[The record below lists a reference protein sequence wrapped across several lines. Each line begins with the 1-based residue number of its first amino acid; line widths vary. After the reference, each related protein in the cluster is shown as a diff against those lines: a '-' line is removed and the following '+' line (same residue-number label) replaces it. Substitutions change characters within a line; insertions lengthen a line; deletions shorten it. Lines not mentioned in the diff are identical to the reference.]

1 MAVRTQTYTWADVLS
16 IAMRKSSRNIVD
28 DYGTY
33 IANMTLNWVW
43 DKFDWRESIA
53 TLPTFYLVPNEQDY
67 GAPTVVIP
75 SDFYGLRWANL
86 VRIDNVPPYRQPLAI
101 IKDLQTTHIRYLP
114 HAIGYV
120 PEKQAFR
127 LYPRV
132 PDNIGSPVYLVEG
145 VYKKR
150 PTLLTASNLV
160 TTLLP
165 FDDIYFQMWIET
177 AKWVLY
183 QSENDPRAGVI
194 TSSNGVINAT
204 GQAATMMDMIEWV
217 ASREGLELGDPVIA
231 PAEPLVTQG
240 PYRPAMFGLGF
251 SF

>member
-1 MAVRTQTYTWADVLS
+1 MAVRTPTYTWSDVMS
-16 IAMRKSSRNIVD
+16 IAGRKSSRNVMD
-28 DYGTY
+28 DYGVY
-33 IANMTLNWVW
+33 LCNMTLSWVW
-43 DKFDWRESIA
+43 DKFDWRESMA
-53 TLPTFYLVPNEQDY
+53 SLPSFYLVPNEQDH
-67 GAPTVVIP
+67 GAPTVAIP
-75 SDFYGLRWANL
+75 SNFYGLRWANL

-114 HAIGYV
+114 HAICYV

-132 PDNIGSPVYLVEG
+132 PDNIGSPVYLIEG
-145 VYKKR
+145 VYKIR
-150 PTLLTASNLV
+150 PTLLTVENIV

-165 FDDIYFQMWIET
+165 FDDIYLQMWIET
-177 AKWVLY
+177 FKWVMW
-183 QSENDPRAGVI
+183 QSEGDPRAGAI
-194 TSSNGVINAT
+194 TDSNGQINAT
-204 GQAATMMDMIEWV
+204 GQSAIMMQMIEWV
-217 ASREGLELGDPVIA
+217 ASREGLEMGDPVIS